1 MRLVK
6 SVFIAVLF
14 LLIESSALG
23 ASLEKV
29 ILPPNANIATSLARE
44 NKIYIIQYDYDLKG
58 KSASIGRNSVLS
70 FQGGS
75 IVNGV
80 IRGNNTFI
88 DAAPVKI
95 FDVDICFEGS
105 FKNTFLYTEWFGAVG
120 DDKTKAKDN
129 TVALNAAIKAA
140 VGSNSSDLEEALKSI
155 NCISLLNTTY
165 YVNGVINVPAAYFKI
180 TANSITSIGY
190 VNHKMPV
197 IGQLANC
204 PVISFED
211 RLIDETYYSH
221 QLTHVV
227 LENFKVYGSGV
238 KSSQY
243 GIGKEGCSSLNSCEF
258 KNLLILGCRYGCYFD
273 LTPKAGVYNNYFEN
287 VTTRECVLGFYIRT
301 AVPNSNW
308 MNVNTFSRCWFVNN
322 RNSGLYI
329 DRMMNQSVANLFET
343 CTYEANG
350 EGYDIDDYNVFGASG
365 ATLRGLQAEFH
376 NCYFEANY
384 ASRYSKGNIR
394 AGEAVFSEGGV
405 GERLNCGAHIEPESL
420 NDKEG
425 NLVLGQGHVR
435 LNGCSINIGH
445 RLITCSPLSP
455 QLDINGCNISN
466 SYLNAKTTDALVTYM
481 LDTNGNMDPVCLSIS
496 GLSKKSLD
504 HSNQIKYAYR
514 IDGNLN
520 PKFSKKFSVLSN
532 IDINVGSLESIDSPK
547 EINQHGVL
555 DETTIVYIDN
565 INGNDRNT
573 GTNAANAL
581 KTLSPLKDILS
592 LDNNKSIKVV
602 FTENY
607 VGSDNIDVMIKD
619 DDRIEFSSKDPNQPV
634 FITVNST
641 FFGPQER
648 IGRGTIIF
656 RNINFKSEAPFIDTP
671 IADCKW
677 LFDNCSIT
685 INKGT
690 FINCSKGS
698 QDVCFKQCFFSAG
711 SRKASSNI
719 NLTFSSG
726 KGEINAQMIDC
737 QDKINN

>member
-1 MRLVK
+1 MRLFK
-6 SVFIAVLF
+6 SVIIALF
-14 LLIESSALG
+14 LLIENSVFG

-29 ILPPNANIATSLARE
+29 ILPSNANIATSLASE
-44 NKIYIIQYDYDLKG
+44 NKIYIIQFDYDLKG
-58 KSASIGRNSVLS
+58 KHVSIGRNSVLS

-75 IVNGV
+75 IVNGI
-80 IRGNNTFI
+80 IRGDNTFI
-88 DAAPVKI
+88 DASPVKI
-95 FDVDICFEGS
+95 FNAEIHFEGS
-105 FKNTFLYTEWFGAVG
+105 FKNQFLYTEWFGAVG
-120 DDKTKAKDN
+120 GDKAKAKDN

-140 VGSNSSDLEEALKSI
+140 VGTNSSDLEEALKSI

-165 YVNGVINVPAAYFKI
+165 YVDGVINVPAAYFKI
-180 TANSITSIGY
+180 TANSITPIGY

-197 IGQLANC
+197 VEQLANC

-211 RLIDETYYSH
+211 RLIDETYYGH

-238 KSSQY
+238 KNSQF

-322 RNSGLYI
+322 RNCGLYI
-329 DRMMNQSVANLFET
+329 DKMMNQSVANSFET

-350 EGYDIDDYNVFGASG
+350 EGYDIDDYNVFGVSG
-365 ATLRGLQAEFH
+365 ATLRGSQAEFH

-394 AGEAVFSEGGV
+394 SGETVFSEGGV
-405 GERLNCGAHIEPESL
+405 GEKLNCGVHIEPESL

-435 LNGCSINIGH
+435 LNGCSMNIGH
-445 RLITCSPLSP
+445 RLITCSSLSP

-466 SYLNAKTTDALVTYM
+466 SYLNAKTADALVTYL
-481 LDTNGNMDPVCLSIS
+481 LDINGNMAPVFLNIS
-496 GLSKKSLD
+496 GLSKKSAEQ
-504 HSNQIKYAYR
+504 SNQIKYVYR
-514 IDGNLN
+514 IEGNLN
-520 PKFSKKFSVLSN
+520 SNFSKKHSLLSN
-532 IDINVGSLESIDSPK
+532 IDINVVALESIDCPK
-547 EINQHGVL
+547 ENNQYGIL
-555 DETTIVYIDN
+555 DETTTVYIDN

-573 GTNAANAL
+573 GTNPANAL

-607 VGSDNIDVMIKD
+607 VGNDNIDMMIKD
-619 DDRIEFSSKDPNQPV
+619 DDRIEFSSKDPNKPV
-634 FITVNST
+634 LITVNST
-641 FFGPQER
+641 FFGPQK
-648 IGRGTIIF
+648 GMGMGTIVF

-698 QDVCFKQCFFSAG
+698 QDVCFKQCLFTAG
-711 SRKASSNI
+711 LQKSPSTIS
-719 NLTFSSG
+719 LMHSTG
-726 KGEINAQMIDC
+726 KGEIHSQVINC
-737 QDKINN
+737 QDEIMY